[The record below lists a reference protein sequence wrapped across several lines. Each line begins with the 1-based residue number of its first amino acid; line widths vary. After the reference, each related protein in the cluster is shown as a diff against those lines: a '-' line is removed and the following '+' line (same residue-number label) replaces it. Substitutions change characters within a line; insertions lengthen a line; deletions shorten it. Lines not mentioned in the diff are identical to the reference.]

1 MIIGG
6 LQTGNT
12 RWLAA
17 HLQNTADNES
27 IELAEVTGTIA
38 RDVDGA
44 LVEFDAYTA
53 GTRATEGVYA
63 CFINPPE
70 PLTRL
75 QYAQA
80 LAHIEKRLGLTGQ
93 PRIVVFHVKNGREHC
108 HVVWSRIDTKAMKA
122 IQLSHDRQKLRR
134 CAQELAAEFGL
145 ELPPNL
151 ANDRGAARFDE
162 PPQPTR
168 AEKAM
173 EATSGLSREERR
185 RLITACYRNSDSAE
199 AFANALEA
207 AGFMLARGDKRVF
220 VVVDMAGD
228 VHSLARQ
235 IDGAKTKDVK
245 KKLEGL
251 TLSLLPPVE
260 KAKVLMLQRAAAQQD
275 AVRDSA
281 KKSAETDKVRERL
294 VAIQRKRR
302 ATLDLLWQQMK
313 IRQMHEWK
321 VLLAHIKAEKEYR
334 IARRHFRAV
343 GLALYLRKIAVI
355 RQLIEYYLKRR
366 KRRMEERHRLL
377 MEGLRRRHDNEAAEL
392 RRRYCALE
400 RLERRETFTFSQ
412 KFGEPFATDDSAT
425 AGAVRMTWRMHYKL
439 ATTTMPIARAPISV
453 RAAEGSV
460 NFRVN
465 GHDLG
470 IAATPVYERPVV
482 MMSQPGRMDSTGFG
496 MSWTT
501 AFHEN
506 AADITDPVVNFRFV
520 TDDETAREN
529 PGGHGGQP
537 VYPSS
542 PGAG

>member
-17 HLQNTADNES
+17 HLQNAADNES

-80 LAHIEKRLGLTGQ
+80 LAHIEKRLDLTGQ

-134 CAQELAAEFGL
+134 CARELAAAFGL

-185 RLITACYRNSDSAE
+185 RLITDCYRNSDSAE

-207 AGFMLARGDKRVF
+207 AGVMLARGDKRVF

-281 KKSAETDKVRERL
+281 KKSVETDKVRERL
-294 VAIQRKRR
+294 AAIQNKRR
-302 ATLDLLWQQMK
+302 VALDLLWQQMK
-313 IRQMHEWK
+313 VRHWHERK

-343 GLALYLRKIAVI
+343 GLALYLKKIAVI

-366 KRRMEERHRLL
+366 KRRMEERYRLL

-392 RRRYCALE
+392 RRRYRALE

-412 KFGEPFATDDSAT
+412 KFGEPFAAGDSAT
-425 AGAVRMTWRMHYKL
+425 ARVVTIVWSARYDL
-439 ATTTMPIARAPISV
+439 EPIIARHSASQIFIPVEDIIAS
-453 RAAEGSV
+453 
-460 NFRVN
+460 FREN
-465 GHDLG
+465 GVTMT
-470 IAATPVYERPVV
+470 ATPEPAGWREPVHILD
-482 MMSQPGRMDSTGFG
+482 PGCANFTGYGATWASFQ
-496 MSWTT
+496 
-501 AFHEN
+501 EN
-506 AADITDPVVNFRFV
+506 AADITEPVVNVRLV
-520 TDDETAREN
+520 TDDESVRGN
-529 PGGHGGQP
+529 PGGRGAYTSLP
-537 VYPSS
+537 AW

>member
-17 HLQNTADNES
+17 HLQNAADNES
-27 IELAEVTGTIA
+27 IDLVEVTGTIA
-38 RDVDGA
+38 RDIDGA

-53 GTRATEGVYA
+53 GTRASEGVYA

-80 LAHIEKRLGLTGQ
+80 LAHIEKRLGLEGQ

-108 HVVWSRIDTKAMKA
+108 HIVWSRIDTRAMKA

-134 CAQELAAEFGL
+134 CARELAAAFGL

-151 ANDRGAARFDE
+151 ADDRGAARWDE

-173 EATSGLSREERR
+173 EAVSGLSREERR
-185 RLITACYRNSDSAE
+185 ALITQCYRMTDSAQS
-199 AFANALEA
+199 FQNALEV

-220 VVVDMAGD
+220 VVVDTAGD

-235 IDGAKTKDVK
+235 IDGAKTKEVK

-260 KAKVLMLQRAAAQQD
+260 RARALMLQRAAAQQD
-275 AVRDSA
+275 AAREAV
-281 KKSAETDKVRERL
+281 KKSAGTEDARKLLAAV
-294 VAIQRKRR
+294 QRKRR
-302 ATLDLLWQQMK
+302 AALDLLWQQMRV
-313 IRQMHEWK
+313 RQWHERK
-321 VLLAHIKAEKEYR
+321 VLLAHFKAERDYR

-343 GLALYLRKIAVI
+343 GLALYLKKIALI
-355 RQLIEYYLKRR
+355 RQLIEYFRKRRR
-366 KRRMEERHRLL
+366 KRRDDYQRLL
-377 MEGLRRRHDNEAAEL
+377 IASLKRRHDNEAAEL
-392 RRRYCALE
+392 RRRYAALE
-400 RLERRETFTFSQ
+400 RLERRELFTFTQ
-412 KFGEPFATDDSAT
+412 KFGEPFASGDHAQ
-425 AGAVRMTWRMHYKL
+425 
-439 ATTTMPIARAPISV
+439 
-453 RAAEGSV
+453 
-460 NFRVN
+460 
-465 GHDLG
+465 
-470 IAATPVYERPVV
+470 AATSLRIRYELEPEAWPERDAFLVIPAAQVNVEFRDNVADVTLAPVPAGYSPPAVTFAAT
-482 MMSQPGRMDSTGFG
+482 STTGYG
-496 MSWTT
+496 ASW
-501 AFHEN
+501 ASFHEN
-506 AADITDPVVNFRFV
+506 AADITGATV
-520 TDDETAREN
+520 TESFMEDDETISTASTT
-529 PGGHGGQP
+529 GGAP
-537 VYPSS
+537 VFTVSAW

>member
-17 HLQNTADNES
+17 HLQNAADNES
-27 IELAEVTGTIA
+27 VELVEVTGTIA
-38 RDVDGA
+38 TDIDGA
-44 LVEFDAYTA
+44 LAEFDAVA
-53 GTRATEGVYA
+53 SGTRAREGVYA
-63 CFINPPE
+63 AFINPPE
-70 PLTRL
+70 PLTRA
-75 QYAQA
+75 QYARA
-80 LAHIEKRLGLTGQ
+80 LALIEQRLGLVGQ
-93 PRIVVFHVKNGREHC
+93 PRIVLFHVKNGREHC
-108 HVVWSRIDTKAMKA
+108 HVVWSRIDASCMKA
-122 IQLSHDRQKLRR
+122 IQLSFDRQKLRR

-168 AEKAM
+168 ADKAM
-173 EATSGLSREERR
+173 EAASGLSREDRR
-185 RLITACYRNSDSAE
+185 RLITDCYRNSDSAE
-199 AFANALEA
+199 AFANALEE

-235 IDGAKTKDVK
+235 IDAAKTKDVK

-275 AVRDSA
+275 ALRVKA
-281 KKSAETDKVRERL
+281 KKSAETDKVRGRL
-294 VAIQRKRR
+294 AAVQRKRR

-321 VLLAHIKAEKEYR
+321 VLLAHIKAEKDYR

-343 GLALYLRKIAVI
+343 GLALYLKKIAVI
-355 RQLIEYYLKRR
+355 CQLIEYYLKRR
-366 KRRMEERHRLL
+366 KRRMEERYRLL

-392 RRRYCALE
+392 RRRYRALE

-412 KFGEPFATDDSAT
+412 KFGEPFAADDSAT
-425 AGAVRMTWRMHYKL
+425 AGIVRMTWSARYEL
-439 ATTTMPIARAPISV
+439 ATTTMPIAMAPISV
-453 RAAEGSV
+453 RAAEVAV

-465 GHDLG
+465 GHDLD
-470 IAATPVYERPVV
+470 TPTVPAYERPVV
-482 MMSQPGRMDSTGFG
+482 TTSHSGRMHLSGFG

-506 AADITDPVVNFRFV
+506 ATDITDPVVNFRFV

-529 PGGHGGQP
+529 PGGHGEQP

>member
-17 HLQNTADNES
+17 HLQNAADNES

-75 QYAQA
+75 QYAKA

-134 CAQELAAEFGL
+134 CARELAAAFSL

-185 RLITACYRNSDSAE
+185 RLITDCYRNSDSAE

-207 AGFMLARGDKRVF
+207 AGFMLARGDKRCF
-220 VVVDMAGD
+220 VIVDIAGH

-281 KKSAETDKVRERL
+281 KKSAETDKARERL
-294 VAIQRKRR
+294 VVIQRKRR
-302 ATLDLLWQQMK
+302 TTLDLLWQQMK

-400 RLERRETFTFSQ
+400 RLERRETFTFGQ

-425 AGAVRMTWRMHYKL
+425 AGAVRMTWRAHYKL

-470 IAATPVYERPVV
+470 IAATPVYERPVFI
-482 MMSQPGRMDSTGFG
+482 MSQPRRMDSTGFG

-529 PGGHGGQP
+529 PGGHGEQP
-537 VYPSS
+537 AYPSS

>member
-168 AEKAM
+168 ADKAM
-173 EATSGLSREERR
+173 EAASGLSREDRR
-185 RLITACYRNSDSAE
+185 RLITDCYRNSDSAE

-400 RLERRETFTFSQ
+400 RLERRETFTFGQ